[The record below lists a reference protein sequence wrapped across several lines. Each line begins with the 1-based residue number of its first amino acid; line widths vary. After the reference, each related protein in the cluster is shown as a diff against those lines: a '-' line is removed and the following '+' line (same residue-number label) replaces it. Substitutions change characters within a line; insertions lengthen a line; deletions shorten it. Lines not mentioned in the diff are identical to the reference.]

1 METLRLAHV
10 TFQYPLSA
18 VPALHDVSLTL
29 RRGDFAVLCG
39 ASGSGK
45 STLLRLLKP
54 ALSPHG
60 ERSGELLFDGAPVD
74 TLPLRDASAKIGFVS
89 QSPHTQLVS
98 DKVWHELAFGAES
111 LGLPQEELRR
121 RVAETATYFGIT
133 SWLDRNTADL
143 SGGEQQLL
151 VLAGVMIMR
160 PDLLLLDEPT
170 SQLDPN
176 AARTFL
182 RWLQQINRDLGTT
195 VLLSEHRLEEVLPLS
210 SRVFLL
216 EHGSLAAQGTPQE
229 VICRLRD
236 TQSPFLAAMPT
247 AARLWCA
254 IDGTGDVPCTINEG
268 RTCLASYLQTHP
280 PAPLPP
286 ETLASPGDCAI
297 RAREVTFGYR
307 KGSPAVLRDLDLSA
321 SYGEWLS
328 LLGANGSGKSTLLRV
343 LAGVL
348 QPQHGDLFADGKVAL
363 LPQRPEDLL
372 WHERVW
378 DELYAVCDDET
389 KIAAM
394 LGRFRLA
401 GLEDRHPADLS
412 GGEVQRL
419 ALAKLLLTGP
429 AILLLD
435 EPTKGLDAAQKE
447 TLTQTLR
454 QCCRD
459 GMCVLTVSHDVE
471 VCAAHSDKCAL
482 LFDGAV
488 QTPQIPRAFFAQSR
502 LYTTAAAKLSRDLV
516 PQCVTL
522 RELLTALGKEM
533 PQTGEKTPDLPQC
546 AEQKKQ
552 VAAKAKLPLWRKIG
566 AVCGGCGAT
575 VSFCLAAKETGPVLF
590 SDFGAAPALSAKQW
604 GLFGAFAVCCVLL
617 LLCLSRKHADAVPPL
632 PREPA
637 KQTAFSAVWLLLVLP
652 VGLFFGMKALDQS
665 HYLLL
670 SLGLLALGL
679 LPFFLWFERRRPS
692 PRLVA
697 VLAALSA
704 LAIAGRAA
712 FFMLPQCKPVL
723 AVVILA
729 GVALGG
735 ESGFL
740 VGSVT
745 MLLSNLLFGQGP
757 WTPYQMFAMGLCG
770 ALAGIFARCR
780 ILPPRRGALCVFGA
794 VVAVVVYG
802 GIMNPVSALLWGGG
816 ALNKEILLS
825 YYGSG
830 LPMDLIHA
838 AATAMFLWALAP
850 TILGQLSRLQTTHG
864 PLT

>member
-1 METLRLAHV
+1 METLKLEHV
-10 TFQYPLSA
+10 TFQYPCSS
-18 VPALHDVSLTL
+18 VPALCDVSLTL

-39 ASGSGK
+39 PSGSGK

-60 ERSGELLFDGAPVD
+60 ERSGECLFDETPVRA
-74 TLPLRDASAKIGFVS
+74 LSLRNAAANIGFVA

-111 LGLPQEELRR
+111 LGLPQEALRR

-133 SWLDRNTADL
+133 SWLERNTADL

-151 VLAGVMIMR
+151 VLASVMITQ

-170 SQLDPN
+170 SQLDPH

-182 RWLQQINRDLGTT
+182 RWLQQLNRDLGTT
-195 VLLSEHRLEEVLPLS
+195 ILLSEHRLEEVLPAATQ
-210 SRVFLL
+210 VFLL
-216 EHGSLAAQGTPQE
+216 DAGCLAAQGTPQD
-229 VICRLRD
+229 VIRTLKE
-236 TQSPFLAAMPT
+236 TQSPFLRAMPT
-247 AARLWCA
+247 AARFWCA
-254 IDGTGDVPCTINEG
+254 VGGSGKVPCTINEG
-268 RTCLASYLQTHP
+268 RTCLSAYLQTHT
-280 PAPLPP
+280 PAALPP
-286 ETLASPGDCAI
+286 ETAAVPGGCAI
-297 RAREVTFGYR
+297 RADELTFGYR
-307 KGSPAVLRDLDLSA
+307 KDTPAVLRDLNLRA
-321 SYGEWLS
+321 SFGEWLC

-348 QPQHGDLFADGKVAL
+348 QPQHGNLSMHGKTAL

-378 DELYAVCDDET
+378 EELSSVCDDAS

-394 LGRFRLA
+394 LGRFRLT

-419 ALAKLLLTGP
+419 ALAKLLLTNP
-429 AILLLD
+429 QILLLD
-435 EPTKGLDAAQKE
+435 EPTKGLDAGQKE
-447 TLTQTLR
+447 TLAQTLR
-454 QCCRD
+454 RCCRN
-459 GMCVLTVSHDVE
+459 GICVVIVSHDVE
-471 VCAAHSDKCAL
+471 FCAAYGDKCAL

-488 QTPQIPRAFFAQSR
+488 QPPQPPRAFFTQSG

-516 PQCVTL
+516 PGCATL
-522 RELLTALGKEM
+522 RELLTVCGKKAPE
-533 PQTGEKTPDLPQC
+533 TGEKPPVLPQH
-546 AEQKKQ
+546 AEDGKH
-552 VAAKAKLPLWRKIG
+552 VAAKENLPRWRKIG
-566 AVCGGCGAT
+566 AVCGGCGAL

-604 GLFGAFAVCCVLL
+604 VLFGAFAVCCVLL
-617 LLCLSRKHADAVPPL
+617 LCCLSRKRADALPPL
-632 PREPA
+632 PREKA

-652 VGLFFGMKALDQS
+652 LGLFCGAKLLDQRS
-665 HYLLL
+665 YLWL
-670 SLGLLALGL
+670 SLGLIALGL
-679 LPFFLWFERRRPS
+679 LPFFLRFERRRPS
-692 PRLVA
+692 ARLVA

-704 LAIAGRAA
+704 LAIAGRAS

-723 AVVILA
+723 AIVILA

-740 VGSVT
+740 VGSIT

-770 ALAGIFARCR
+770 ALAGILARCR
-780 ILPPRRGALCVFGA
+780 VLPVRRGALCVFGA
-794 VVAVVVYG
+794 VCAVVVYG
-802 GIMNPVSALLWGGG
+802 GIMNPVSALLWGG
-816 ALNKEILLS
+816 ALNREILLS

-838 AATAMFLWALAP
+838 AATAVFLWALAP

-864 PLT
+864 SLT

>member
-1 METLRLAHV
+1 METLRLSHV
-10 TFQYPLSA
+10 TFQYPTAA
-18 VPALHDVSLTL
+18 VPALRDVSLTL

-39 ASGSGK
+39 PSGSGK

-54 ALSPHG
+54 AIAPHG
-60 ERSGELLFDGAPVD
+60 ERSGELLLDGAPID
-74 TLPLRDASAKIGFVS
+74 ALSPRDAGARIGFVA

-133 SWLDRNTADL
+133 SWLERNTADL

-151 VLAGVMIMR
+151 VLAGVMITR
-160 PDLLLLDEPT
+160 PELLLLDEPT
-170 SQLDPN
+170 SQLDPH
-176 AARTFL
+176 AAQTFL

-216 EHGSLAAQGTPQE
+216 EDGRLAAQGTPQN
-229 VICRLRD
+229 VICTLKE
-236 TQSPFLAAMPT
+236 TQSPFLEAMPT
-247 AARLWCA
+247 AARFWC
-254 IDGTGDVPCTINEG
+254 GVNGSGDVPCTVNDG
-268 RTCLASYLQTHP
+268 RSYLASYLQTHT
-280 PAPLPP
+280 AVPLPAKP
-286 ETLASPGDCAI
+286 DPVSGGCAV
-297 RAREVTFGYR
+297 RAEGLSFRYG
-307 KGSPAVLRDLDLSA
+307 KDLPDVLRDLDLTA
-321 SYGEWLS
+321 STGEWLC

-348 QPQHGDLFADGKVAL
+348 RPQHGDLSINGKTAL

-378 DELYAVCDDET
+378 DELSCVCEDEVRVD
-389 KIAAM
+389 AM
-394 LGRFRLA
+394 LRRFRLT
-401 GLEDRHPADLS
+401 GLEDRHPSDLS

-419 ALAKLLLTGP
+419 AMAKLLLTQP
-429 AILLLD
+429 DILLLD
-435 EPTKGLDAAQKE
+435 EPTKGLDAGQKE
-447 TLTQTLR
+447 ALAQSLR
-454 QCCRD
+454 RCCRD
-459 GMCVLTVSHDVE
+459 GMCVIAVSHDVE
-471 VCAAHSDKCAL
+471 FCAANADRCAL

-488 QTPQIPRAFFAQSR
+488 QTPQTPRVFFSQSR

-516 PQCVTL
+516 PCCVTL
-522 RELLTALGKEM
+522 SDLLAAFETEM
-533 PQTGEKTPDLPQC
+533 PKSRENPPDPPRNAQ
-546 AEQKKQ
+546 QGKQ
-552 VAAKAKLPLWRKIG
+552 VFAKAKLPLWRKIG
-566 AVCGGCGAT
+566 AVGGGCGAI

-590 SDFGAAPALSAKQW
+590 SDFGAAPAFSAKQW
-604 GLFGAFAVCCVLL
+604 ILFGAFAVCCLLL
-617 LLCLSRKHADAVPPL
+617 LLCLSRKRADAVPPL
-632 PREPA
+632 PCEPV
-637 KQTAFSAVWLLLVLP
+637 KRTVFSAVWLLLVLP
-652 VGLFFGMKALDQS
+652 LGLFLGANALDQS
-665 HYLLL
+665 RYLLL
-670 SLGLLALGL
+670 SLGLLAAGL
-679 LPFFLWFERRRPS
+679 LPFFLRFERRRPS
-692 PRLVA
+692 ARLIA

-712 FFMLPQCKPVL
+712 FFMLPECKPVL
-723 AVVILA
+723 AIVILA

-770 ALAGIFARCR
+770 ALAGILARCR
-780 ILPPRRGALCVFGA
+780 VLPPRRGALCVFGA
-794 VVAVVVYG
+794 VCAVVVYG
-802 GIMNPVSALLWGGG
+802 GIMNPVSALLWGG
-816 ALNKEILLS
+816 ALNREILFS
-825 YYGSG
+825 YYLSG

-864 PLT
+864 SLT